1 MTSGPAPTPRVVLVD
16 GVPMSGLIAEA
27 CGPVAAPRAVVVALH
42 GGATSG
48 AYFDCPDH
56 PRLSLLRI
64 GAALGF
70 TVIALDR
77 PGFGSSALY
86 EPEFDDTP
94 RRIDMAYRA
103 VDALLKDK
111 DRGAGVFLLAHS
123 NGSELALRMANAER
137 GADLLGIEVSGT
149 GVRQQDAARAILSTA
164 SRDNIPTGL
173 RELLWEPA
181 RLYPDGIAGAVRSR
195 SGGPV
200 SPGYEAA
207 LVANWLTDF
216 PALAAQVRVPVRFSL
231 AEHERVWE
239 NGPAALAEIG
249 ALFTAAPRVALHEQ
263 SDAGH
268 NLSLGYAATA
278 YHLSALSF
286 VEECVLSRSTT
297 ELTVEAN

>member
-1 MTSGPAPTPRVVLVD
+1 MTPRVVLVD

-27 CGPVAAPRAVVVALH
+27 PDPAAVVVALH
-42 GGATSG
+42 GGATTG

-86 EPEFDDTP
+86 GGEFDDTP

-103 VDALLKDK
+103 VEALLGDRA
-111 DRGAGVFLLAHS
+111 RGAGIFLLAHS
-123 NGSELALRMANAER
+123 NGSELALRMAADQR
-137 GADLLGIEVSGT
+137 GPALLGIEISGT
-149 GVRQQDAARAILSTA
+149 GVRQQDAARTVLAGAT
-164 SRDNIPTGL
+164 RERFPTGL

-181 RLYPDGIAGAVRSR
+181 RLYPHGVAGSVRIKS
-195 SGGPV
+195 GPV
-200 SPGYEAA
+200 SPEYEGT
-207 LVANWLTDF
+207 LVAHWQRDF
-216 PALAAQVRVPVRFSL
+216 PSLAAQVTVPVRFSL
-231 AEHERVWE
+231 GEHERVWE
-239 NGPAALAEIG
+239 NGSAALAEVG
-249 ALFTAAPRVALHEQ
+249 DLFSAAPRVALHEQ
-263 SDAGH
+263 SGAGH

-286 VEECVLSRSTT
+286 VEECVIARSTT
-297 ELTVEAN
+297 EFTVEAS